1 MPGLDV
7 LLRLLIAHVLGD
19 FVLQPRAWVRDRT
32 EKHHR
37 SRTLYLHAVVH
48 GVLAMIALGGPEEW
62 IAALVVA
69 FTHLGIDLLK
79 SYKDPGSAK
88 WFVTDQ
94 GLHVLVLLV
103 LWVWLSGYAP
113 LNDLR
118 YAWYDERT
126 LATVLA
132 IIVLTKP
139 VGILIAAFTSRWCVQ
154 LKGREDNLPE
164 AGMWIGIIERLLVL
178 TLVLAGVVEAVG
190 FLLAAKSVFR
200 FGDLKDDQD
209 RKRTEYVLVGTLL
222 SFGIAIGVA
231 LLVEG
236 VVA

>member
-19 FVLQPRAWVRDRT
+19 FVLQPHAWVRDRT
-32 EKHHR
+32 KKHHR

-48 GVLAMIALGGPEEW
+48 GVLAMIALGGPEQW
-62 IAALVVA
+62 IAALVVT

-79 SYKDPGSAK
+79 SYRDPGSAK
-88 WFVTDQ
+88 WFVADQ
-94 GLHVLVLLV
+94 GLHVLVMVV
-103 LWVWLSGYAP
+103 LWVWHSGYAP

-118 YAWYDERT
+118 YAWYDEGT
-126 LATVLA
+126 LAIVLA
-132 IIVLTKP
+132 TIVLTKP
-139 VGILIAAFTSRWCVQ
+139 MGILIAVFTSRWTVQ
-154 LKGREDNLPE
+154 LKEREDNLPE
-164 AGMWIGIIERLLVL
+164 AGMWIGIIERLLIL

-231 LLVEG
+231 LLVKG